1 MVRGSVTAIACALL
15 LAACGQP
22 SEAPTGGGSS
32 RARSAIDG
40 GWRLVDGRGPK
51 GPIPKGERIDITI
64 EIDGTSARGRSACNQ
79 YFAEVRRDEDRFEVD
94 GVGGTDMA
102 CATHVMEAEERYL
115 DALQRV
121 DSQRMEGEVLVLSG
135 LQVELLYREIPPV
148 PTAELVGTKWRL
160 NGLVYGRGPESLVSS
175 AEPATLT
182 LLEDGKLIGTT
193 GCRKLEGR
201 WEDRSGVIAVPDLS
215 ASGRCP
221 ADLKE
226 QDGHVIQVIGD
237 EFTIEIEGS
246 SLTVSDV
253 LSTNGLLYVAD

>member
-1 MVRGSVTAIACALL
+1 MVRGSVTAVACALL

-22 SEAPTGGGSS
+22 SEPPSGGADPPAGGD
-32 RARSAIDG
+32 IDG

-94 GVGGTDMA
+94 GVGGTEMA
-102 CATHVMEAEERYL
+102 CGSQVMEAEERYL
-115 DALQRV
+115 DALHRV
-121 DSQRMEGEVLVLSG
+121 DSQRMEGDVLVLSG
-135 LQVELLYREIPPV
+135 PQVELLYRQIPPV

-160 NGLVYGRGPESLVSS
+160 NGLVYGRGPEGLVSS

-182 LLEDGKLIGTT
+182 LLSDGKLIGTT
-193 GCRKLEGR
+193 GCRKLQGR
-201 WEDRSGVIAVPDLS
+201 WEDRSGVIAVPELS
-215 ASGRCP
+215 ASGGCP

-226 QDGHVIQVIGD
+226 QDGHVVQVIGD
-237 EFTIEIEGS
+237 EFTVVIDGD

-253 LSTNGLLYVAD
+253 LSTNGLIYVAD